1 MKHLF
6 ILLMFCGFAH
16 NCWAQDQSDSTK
28 LANTQDSL
36 RTVAAE
42 SHPKLFEKL
51 VEVEQ
56 DIEAAVAEREEVRKQ
71 AEASTE
77 PEAYSDVAK
86 MSIKISK
93 LQTKLTYAQQ
103 KLNNAMMKERKS
115 KEKEDRK
122 NKQE

>member
-6 ILLMFCGFAH
+6 IVLMFFGLAH

-28 LANTQDSL
+28 LAQRQDSL

-42 SHPKLFEKL
+42 NHPKLFEKL
-51 VEVEQ
+51 VAVEQ
-56 DIEAAVAEREEVRKQ
+56 DIEAAVAQREEVRKK
-71 AEASTE
+71 AEASSE

-86 MSIKISK
+86 VSIKISK

-103 KLNNAMMKERKS
+103 KLNNAMLKERKGI
-115 KEKEDRK
+115 EKERKK
-122 NKQE
+122 NKE